1 MKEYGKL
8 ENGILGKTIIAEEC
22 PEGMKEVIR
31 DDIIPE
37 DAQVIYVETDTTIRQ
52 TYQEVNE

>member
-8 ENGILGKTIIAEEC
+8 EDGILGKTVIAEEC

-37 DAQVIYVETDTTIRQ
+37 DAEVIYIEDETTIRQ
-52 TYQEVNE
+52 TYKEAQE

>member
-37 DAQVIYVETDTTIRQ
+37 DAQVIYIEDEKTIRQ
-52 TYQEVNE
+52 TYKDTK